1 MPRRTSVFIAFLLL
15 AATLGASEAS
25 PGTPPD
31 TPEGRR
37 LAAFLAASETG
48 TEAAVRSFIENNF
61 SPAALKETPVE
72 PRLRRIFGLVSRFG
86 PFEFQRLLPA
96 RRGQAGMLVRSKKT
110 GKLYTVR
117 LDLEEGPARG
127 VLGVDF
133 DEELPAAGDDAPKK
147 TDAALAAAVD
157 AWVTSLAAQDAF
169 SGVVLL
175 ARGGKPFF
183 QKAWG
188 MADRGLSVPNKADTK
203 FNVGSI
209 GKAFTRAAVMDLVR
223 AGRLSLEDT
232 VARHL
237 PNARIPSSDRI
248 TIAQLLEMSSGLGDI
263 FGPAYEA
270 TPKDRLREL
279 SDFLRLFEGQ
289 PLQFEPGQGRAYSN
303 AGYVVLGLII
313 EKVSGRPYWDF
324 VNERVFAP
332 AGMTQTG
339 PFGPDEVVA
348 NRAVGYTKADGGAW
362 RSNVYT
368 LPGRASSAGGVYSTA
383 EDLLRF
389 AGTLGGGGLG
399 IAGGTA
405 GANAVLEFRGPA
417 AVTVIVLSNLD
428 PPSAERVTERI
439 RLWSPP
445 PSQSKTP

>member
-1 MPRRTSVFIAFLLL
+1 MRCWLSVFIGFLLL
-15 AATLGASEAS
+15 AATLPAQAAGPAA
-25 PGTPPD
+25 PPD

-48 TEAAVRSFIENNF
+48 TEASVRSFIENNF
-61 SPAALKETPVE
+61 SPAALKETALDT
-72 PRLRRIFGLVSRFG
+72 RLRRILGLVSRFG

-96 RRGQAGMLVRSKKT
+96 RRGRAGMVVRSEKT
-110 GKLYTVR
+110 GKLYEVR
-117 LDLEEGPARG
+117 LEVEEGPARG

-133 DEELPAAGDDAPKK
+133 EELLAPGDDGPKK
-147 TDAALAAAVD
+147 TDAALSSAVD

-175 ARGGKPFF
+175 ARGGKPFL

-188 MADRGLSVPNKADTK
+188 MADRGFLVPNKVDTK

-237 PNARIPSSDRI
+237 PEARIPSSDRI
-248 TIAQLLEMSSGLGDI
+248 TVAQLLEMSSGLGDI
-263 FGPAYEA
+263 FGPTYDA

-289 PLQFEPGQGRAYSN
+289 PLKFEPGKGRAYSN

-313 EKVSGRPYWDF
+313 EKVSGRSYWDF
-324 VNERVFAP
+324 VRERVFTP
-332 AGMTQTG
+332 AGMRQTG
-339 PFGPDEVVA
+339 PFGPDEVVD
-348 NRAVGYTKADGGAW
+348 NRAVGYTRAEDSAW
-362 RSNVYT
+362 RSNV
-368 LPGRASSAGGVYSTA
+368 
-383 EDLLRF
+383 
-389 AGTLGGGGLG
+389 
-399 IAGGTA
+399 
-405 GANAVLEFRGPA
+405 
-417 AVTVIVLSNLD
+417 
-428 PPSAERVTERI
+428 
-439 RLWSPP
+439 
-445 PSQSKTP
+445 